1 MGNFTHE
8 VSMKWLAV
16 LAFAPLLSHAMISP
30 EAIELARLQQEA
42 AALRHTLG
50 GCSITEAGSEIQ
62 GLKIVQDKNDKR
74 ATILLNTIAADTL
87 VLEQACRQSQAG
99 ARLLSIK
106 QHAGELARKLG
117 IKNSLPSDS
126 MDAFNVADDELKL
139 EAQAEATVR
148 SMDRDLCP
156 SDELPTDLLSWHAFF
171 LQNGYVCT
179 AKTYKDMSQAMNT
192 AAGLETAQSG
202 FDELGSLT
210 LPQLKKLFKTE
221 FATELADDKLKIA
234 FIPQLS
240 YENGMLAG
248 LFPYRLFLNQTEKT
262 GYTFLQN
269 ELGRLGA
276 DVKVIYRNSLAP
288 LEEQVRETEAG
299 LAELDGPHLV
309 ISRSMGSRV
318 MNEVKKRAEL
328 GLANGTASVAAW
340 YNVGGTPNGS
350 VIADYK
356 SRPDVFYRGVFPTVA
371 DTLKL
376 PVGLIAKDPRV
387 VDHLPATI
395 FAALDRANLPT
406 MAHHEAL
413 NPAGDTASAMKVYN
427 LIFLSSGYERAT
439 QNVDPVY
446 THMLSYGPTEG
457 SAPLAGAAVDTTAS
471 ARVFYNLDH
480 LAFWKLT
487 PQEGLAVYLRT
498 LIAGKRAGLSFE

>member
-1 MGNFTHE
+1 
-8 VSMKWLAV
+8 MKWLAV
-16 LAFAPLLSHAMISP
+16 LALSPLLSHAMISP
-30 EAIELARLQQEA
+30 EALELARLQQEA

-50 GCSITEAGSEIQ
+50 GCSITEAGNEIQ
-62 GLKIVQDKNDKR
+62 GLNVVQEKNDKR
-74 ATILLNTIAADTL
+74 ATILLNTVAADTL
-87 VLEQACRQSQAG
+87 VLEEECRQSQAG
-99 ARLLSIK
+99 LRLMSIQ
-106 QHAGELARKLG
+106 QHASELARRLG
-117 IKNSLPSDS
+117 IQSSLPSDTN
-126 MDAFNVADDELKL
+126 DAFQVADDELNL
-139 EAQAEATVR
+139 ELQSEATVR
-148 SMDRDLCP
+148 SMDREFCP
-156 SDELPTDLLSWHAFF
+156 TDELPTDLLTWHAFF
-171 LQNGYVCT
+171 LQNGYICT
-179 AKTYKDMSQAMNT
+179 VQTYKNISLELNT
-192 AAGLETAQSG
+192 VAGKENAQSS
-202 FDELGSLT
+202 FDDLGALT
-210 LPQLKKLFKTE
+210 LPELKKLFKQE
-221 FATELADDKLKIA
+221 FAVELAEDKLKLA

-248 LFPYRLFLNQTEKT
+248 LFPYRLFLNQTENT
-262 GYTFLQN
+262 GYTFLQK
-269 ELGRLGA
+269 EFRRLGV

-299 LAELDGPHLV
+299 LAELEGQHLV

-387 VDHLPATI
+387 VDHLPSTI
-395 FAALDRANLPT
+395 FSALDRANLPT
-406 MAHHEAL
+406 MAHHEDL
-413 NPAGDTASAMKVYN
+413 NPAGDVTSTMKVYN

-439 QNVDPVY
+439 QGVDPVY

-498 LIAGKRAGLSFE
+498 LIAGKRAGLSL

>member
-1 MGNFTHE
+1 
-8 VSMKWLAV
+8 MKWLAV
-16 LAFAPLLSHAMISP
+16 LAFSPLLSHAMISP
-30 EAIELARLQQEA
+30 EALELARLQQEA

-50 GCSITEAGSEIQ
+50 GCSVTEPGAEIQ
-62 GLKIVQDKNDKR
+62 GLKVVEGKNDKR
-74 ATILLNTIAADTL
+74 AAVLLNTIAADTL
-87 VLEQACRQSQAG
+87 VLQDECRQSQA
-99 ARLLSIK
+99 AVRLLSIQ
-106 QHAGELARKLG
+106 QHASDLARKLG
-117 IKNSLPSDS
+117 IQGTLPSDVN
-126 MDAFNVADDELKL
+126 DAFQVADDELSL
-139 EAQAEATVR
+139 EAKAELTVR
-148 SMDRDLCP
+148 SMDRDICP
-156 SDELPTDLLSWHAFF
+156 NDEMPTDLLTWHAFF
-171 LQNGYVCT
+171 LQNGYICT
-179 AKTYKDMSQAMNT
+179 VQTYKNISQEMNV
-192 AAGLETAQSG
+192 AAGKETAQAS
-202 FDELGSLT
+202 FNELGSLT
-210 LPQLKKLFKTE
+210 LPQLKTLFKQE
-221 FATELADDKLKIA
+221 FAAELADDSLKIA

-240 YENGMLAG
+240 YENGMLSG
-248 LFPYRLFLNQTEKT
+248 LFPYRLFSRETERT
-262 GYTFLQN
+262 GYTFLQK
-269 ELGRLGA
+269 EFRRLGA
-276 DVKVIYRNSLAP
+276 DVKIIYRNSLAP

-328 GLANGTASVAAW
+328 GIASGTASVAAW

-356 SRPDVFYRGVFPTVA
+356 SRPDVFYRGVFPGVA

-387 VDHLPATI
+387 VDHLPLTI

-406 MAHHEAL
+406 MAHHERL
-413 NPAGDTASAMKVYN
+413 NPAGDAASSMKVYN
-427 LIFLSSGYERAT
+427 LIFLSPGYERAT

-471 ARVFYNLDH
+471 ARVFYDLDH

-487 PQEGLAVYLRT
+487 PQEGLAMYLRT
-498 LIAGKRAGLSFE
+498 LIAGKRAGLSF

>member
-1 MGNFTHE
+1 
-8 VSMKWLAV
+8 MKWLAV
-16 LAFAPLLSHAMISP
+16 LALSPLLSHAMISP
-30 EAIELARLQQEA
+30 EALELARLQQEA
-42 AALRHTLG
+42 ASLRHTLG
-50 GCSITEAGSEIQ
+50 GCSITEEGSEIQ
-62 GLKIVQDKNDKR
+62 GLKVVQEKNDKR
-74 ATILLNTIAADTL
+74 ATVLLNTITADTM
-87 VLEQACRQSQAG
+87 VLQEECRSSQAG
-99 ARLLSIK
+99 IRLMSIQ
-106 QHAGELARKLG
+106 QHASELARRLG
-117 IKNSLPSDS
+117 IQSGLPSDIN
-126 MDAFNVADDELKL
+126 DAFNVADDELNL
-139 EAQAEATVR
+139 EVQSEATVR
-148 SMDRDLCP
+148 SMDRDICP
-156 SDELPTDLLSWHAFF
+156 TDELPSDLLTWHAFF
-171 LQNGYVCT
+171 LQNGYICT
-179 AKTYKDMSQAMNT
+179 VQTYKNISQELNT
-192 AAGLETAQSG
+192 VAGKENAQAG
-202 FDELGSLT
+202 FDELATLSL
-210 LPQLKKLFKTE
+210 PELKKLFKQE
-221 FATELADDKLKIA
+221 FAAELAADKLKIA

-240 YENGMLAG
+240 YENGMLSG

-262 GYTFLQN
+262 GYTFLQK
-269 ELGRLGA
+269 EFRRLGA

-288 LEEQVRETEAG
+288 LEAQVRETEEG

-387 VDHLPATI
+387 VDHLPSTI
-395 FAALDRANLPT
+395 YSALDRANLPT
-406 MAHHEAL
+406 MAHHEHL
-413 NPAGDTASAMKVYN
+413 NPAGDAASSMKVYN

-439 QNVDPVY
+439 QGVDPVY

-498 LIAGKRAGLSFE
+498 LIAGKRAGLSI